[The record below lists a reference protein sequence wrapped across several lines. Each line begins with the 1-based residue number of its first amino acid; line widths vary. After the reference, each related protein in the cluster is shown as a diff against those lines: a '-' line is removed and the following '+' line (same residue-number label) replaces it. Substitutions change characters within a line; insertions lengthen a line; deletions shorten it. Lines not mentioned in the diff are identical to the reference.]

1 MPNKILLVDDEVNL
15 IDPVAYNLKQKGY
28 DTITA
33 YDGKTALEAFRRE
46 QPDLVI
52 LDWTLPDL
60 QGVEILRQIREEQD
74 FTPVIM
80 LTGRTAKEDIV
91 EGLTA
96 GADDYVTKPFTWEEL
111 LARISSVLRRAQQVS
126 QTPGK
131 RLRFGDIIMDT
142 ASHRVW
148 LADKELSLSPR
159 EYALLEIFMNNPRR
173 VYSRDDLIERVWG
186 LDYDGDTKTVDV
198 HICWLRQ
205 KIEED
210 PARPKILQ
218 TVRGFGYRLG
228 G

>member
-28 DTITA
+28 DTVTV
-33 YDGKTALEAFRRE
+33 YDGQSAIEAIRKE
-46 QPDLVI
+46 QPDLI
-52 LDWTLPDL
+52 LLDWTLPDL
-60 QGVEILRQIREEQD
+60 QGVEILKHLRDQQD
-74 FTPVIM
+74 YTPVVM

-111 LARISSVLRRAQQVS
+111 LARISSVLRRAQQIS

-142 ASHRVW
+142 SSHRVW

-198 HICWLRQ
+198 HICWIRQ

-210 PARPKILQ
+210 PTRPKILQ

>member
-15 IDPVAYNLKQKGY
+15 IDPIAYNLKQKGY
-28 DTITA
+28 DTITT
-33 YDGKTALEAFRRE
+33 YDGRSALEAFRRD

-52 LDWTLPDL
+52 LDWTLPDV
-60 QGVEILRQIREEQD
+60 QGVEILKQIRSEQD

-80 LTGRTAKEDIV
+80 LTGRTAKEDII

-142 ASHRVW
+142 ASHRLW

-205 KIEED
+205 KLEED

>member
-15 IDPVAYNLKQKGY
+15 IDPVAYNLKQKGF
-28 DTITA
+28 DTVTA
-33 YDGKTALEAFRRE
+33 YDGKSALEAFRKE
-46 QPDLVI
+46 QPDLVL

-60 QGVEILRQIREEQD
+60 QGVEILKQIREEQD
-74 FTPVIM
+74 FTPVVM

-111 LARISSVLRRAQQVS
+111 LARINSVLRRAQQVS

-131 RLRFGDIIMDT
+131 RLRFGDIILDT

-198 HICWLRQ
+198 HICWIRQ

-210 PARPKILQ
+210 PARPKLLQ

>member
-15 IDPVAYNLKQKGY
+15 IDPIAFNLKQKGY
-28 DTITA
+28 DTITT
-33 YDGKTALEAFRRE
+33 YDGKSALEAFRKE

-52 LDWTLPDL
+52 LDWTLPDI
-60 QGVEILRQIREEQD
+60 QGVEILKQVREEQD

-111 LARISSVLRRAQQVS
+111 LARISSVLRRAQQVA

-205 KIEED
+205 KLEED

>member
-15 IDPVAYNLKQKGY
+15 IDPIAFNLKQKGY
-28 DTITA
+28 DTITT

-46 QPDLVI
+46 TPDLVL
-52 LDWTLPDL
+52 LDWSLPDISGL
-60 QGVEILRQIREEQD
+60 EILKQMRSEQD
-74 FTPVIM
+74 FTPVVM

-111 LARISSVLRRAQQVS
+111 VARIDSVLRRAQTVA
-126 QTPGK
+126 QTPTK
-131 RLRFGDIIMDT
+131 RLRFGDLIIDT

-148 LADKELSLSPR
+148 LQEKELVFSPR
-159 EYALLEIFMNNPRR
+159 EYTLLEILMNNPRR

-198 HICWLRQ
+198 HVCWIRQ

-210 PARPKILQ
+210 PTRPKLLQ

>member
-1 MPNKILLVDDEVNL
+1 MPNKILMVDDEVNL
-15 IDPVAYNLKQKGY
+15 IDPIAYNLKQKGY

-60 QGVEILRQIREEQD
+60 QGVEILKQIRQEQD

-111 LARISSVLRRAQQVS
+111 LARIGSVLRRAQQVS

-205 KIEED
+205 KLEED
-210 PARPKILQ
+210 PARPKMLQ

>member
-1 MPNKILLVDDEVNL
+1 MANKILLIDDEVNL

-28 DTITA
+28 DTLTA
-33 YDGKTALEAFRRE
+33 YDGKSGLETFRKE
-46 QPDLVI
+46 QPDLII

-60 QGVEILRQIREEQD
+60 QGVDILKQVREEQD

-111 LARISSVLRRAQQVS
+111 LARISSVLRRAQQVA

-205 KIEED
+205 KLEED
-210 PARPKILQ
+210 PARPKVLQ